1 MLWGLVEDRVEG
13 MRDLLV
19 WSLGAE
25 VPNCEEKG
33 NTNEKDNDYDCYYF
47 AEFAFL
53 WFWGLLGLGGCVH
66 RYILKIKTKIGCLC
80 SKTSLLK
87 KKHNKKIRDCGNRL

>member
-47 AEFAFL
+47 AEIAFL
-53 WFWGLLGLGGCVH
+53 
-66 RYILKIKTKIGCLC
+66 
-80 SKTSLLK
+80 
-87 KKHNKKIRDCGNRL
+87 